1 MGLSDDEVCLYE
13 VEMTDWVSRTERSSD
28 VSVESVT
35 TASSRHH
42 RRSRARINVTS
53 LMNKTKK
60 CRYAPGDWVLARRP
74 AGSLFITPRDVPETW
89 RLFRGA
95 ARAVRAPG
103 YSAPRLRF
111 SPGCR
116 DRRCIGSDGGEEG
129 ASSVRSRAA
138 RMRDFEGP
146 GSAIVVVVRR
156 ETPRRVRAI

>member
-1 MGLSDDEVCLYE
+1 MGLSNDELCLNE
-13 VEMTDWVSRTERSSD
+13 AEMTDCVSRTERSSG
-28 VSVESVT
+28 VSVASIT

-42 RRSRARINVTS
+42 RSRARINVTS

-60 CRYAPGDWVLARRP
+60 CRYTPGDWVLARRP
-74 AGSLFITPRDVPETW
+74 AGSLFIIERDDPETW

-95 ARAVRAPG
+95 TRAA

-116 DRRCIGSDGGEEG
+116 DKRCIGSDGGEEG
-129 ASSVRSRAA
+129 SSSVRSRAA

-146 GSAIVVVVRR
+146 DSAIVVVARR
-156 ETPRRVRAI
+156 ERLRRVRAI

>member
-1 MGLSDDEVCLYE
+1 MGLSNDELCLIE
-13 VEMTDWVSRTERSSD
+13 AEMTDCVSRTERSSD
-28 VSVESVT
+28 VSGASVT

-42 RRSRARINVTS
+42 RSQARINITS
-53 LMNKTKK
+53 LMNQTKK
-60 CRYAPGDWVLARRP
+60 CRHTPGDWVLARRP
-74 AGSLFITPRDVPETW
+74 AGSLFITERDVPETR

-95 ARAVRAPG
+95 ATA

-116 DRRCIGSDGGEEG
+116 DKICIGSDGGEEG
-129 ASSVRSRAA
+129 SSSVRSRAA

-156 ETPRRVRAI
+156 ERGRAM

>member
-1 MGLSDDEVCLYE
+1 
-13 VEMTDWVSRTERSSD
+13 MTDWVSRTERSSY
-28 VSVESVT
+28 VSVASVT
-35 TASSRHH
+35 TASIRH

-53 LMNKTKK
+53 LMKKTKK
-60 CRYAPGDWVLARRP
+60 YRYAPGDWVLARRP

-95 ARAVRAPG
+95 ARAVSAPA

-116 DRRCIGSDGGEEG
+116 DKRCIGSDGGEEG

-146 GSAIVVVVRR
+146 GSAIVVVVR
-156 ETPRRVRAI
+156 ETPRCVRVVRSRHDSRVP